1 MLPESKNTKKDDHLL
16 NYHTSRLKFGLL
28 HLYIRDAIQEGDGQ
42 RLLLI
47 LPYILLFFHLYKR
60 TKYAYV
66 ILLHLV
72 KVYAI
77 LPSGLA
83 HELVYE
89 RFWNS
94 KGGKGKNIPLD
105 LRMEHMVRLFKLSLK
120 QLGANVN
127 PTGAQRLAQSLGHIE
142 HLLKNVDIDS
152 AVKAGSGHHS
162 SKNLEEV
169 VIQIAK
175 DLKEIDAFRFTEGRC
190 HPTFPAFP
198 QNVLEKLDLTEYY
211 SWVSRLLKVWK
222 AIYEQ

>member
-1 MLPESKNTKKDDHLL
+1 
-16 NYHTSRLKFGLL
+16 
-28 HLYIRDAIQEGDGQ
+28 
-42 RLLLI
+42 
-47 LPYILLFFHLYKR
+47 
-60 TKYAYV
+60 
-66 ILLHLV
+66 
-72 KVYAI
+72 
-77 LPSGLA
+77 
-83 HELVYE
+83 
-89 RFWNS
+89 
-94 KGGKGKNIPLD
+94 
-105 LRMEHMVRLFKLSLK
+105 MVRLFKLSLK

-142 HLLKNVDIDS
+142 HLLKNVDLDS

-190 HPTFPAFP
+190 NPTFPAFP